1 MNVDKICQGCELE
14 VSMMLLTMD
23 LRVMDMS
30 EFDVILGMDW
40 LMVHRVVI
48 VAPLSR
54 PDSFGGSEPSPGCS
68 NVTQSP
74 YQNHLSK
81 TRRSVTLQLT

>member
-1 MNVDKICQGCELE
+1 MEWYHSRILSCFEVRKINAAFSIKQNI
-14 VSMMLLTMD
+14 LLLYM
-23 LRVMDMS
+23 
-30 EFDVILGMDW
+30 I
-40 LMVHRVVI
+40 I

-54 PDSFGGSEPSPGCS
+54 PDPFGGFEQSPGCS

-74 YQNHLSK
+74 YQNNLSK